1 MARSVWGG
9 LVRAGWVL
17 VAAKGMRRHVVLV
30 LVLAAAASFVA
41 LGAAAGKS
49 AEADED
55 ATWTT
60 VLKSPFVLEG
70 LTAGDDGN
78 LYTALRNTA
87 PNPCQVVRVSPEN
100 TDPIGGY
107 TVVGLVPQ
115 PCSPN
120 GLTFGPDG
128 ALYIAGAGPQRDM
141 IVRVVPD
148 AVSPGLATPYA
159 THVPTPNGLAFDR
172 DGNLWSTDG
181 GNGAGI
187 VYRTPPGGGNGVEVF
202 RVPALLNRLGIGRS
216 AGTVPGGAWTIV
228 GNGILFTRD
237 GDMLIADTARG
248 AIWYVAFDAHGNVTS
263 PQGCDSTY
271 SPDTLCLDNLFVQHP
286 YLEGLDGIVLD
297 ASGVIWGAAN
307 ERNAI
312 VTVAKNGSV
321 REFFRNPVGA
331 TGLRNAG
338 PLETPTSPVV
348 IGHTFCVAQT
358 DAARRDNS
366 PNTAGEVTNGGK
378 ISCLDQPIEP

>member
-1 MARSVWGG
+1 MRTRLM
-9 LVRAGWVL
+9 LVF
-17 VAAKGMRRHVVLV
+17 
-30 LVLAAAASFVA
+30 VLAAAAAFVSFDV
-41 LGAAAGKS
+41 AAGKTPKGGES
-49 AEADED
+49 

-78 LYTALRNTA
+78 LYTTLRNTA
-87 PNPCQVVRVSPEN
+87 PSPCQVVRVSPAN
-100 TDPIGGY
+100 TDPVNGY
-107 TVVGLVPQ
+107 TLVGLVSQ

-128 ALYIAGAGPQRDM
+128 ALYIAGVGAQRDM

-148 AVSPGLATPYA
+148 AAAPQTATPYA
-159 THVPTPNGLAFDR
+159 THVPTPNGLVFDR

-187 VYRTPPGGGNGVEVF
+187 VYRTAPGGGDGVEIF
-202 RVPALLNRLGIGRS
+202 RVPAMANRLGIGRS
-216 AGTVPGGAWTIV
+216 VSTLPGGPQAIV
-228 GNGILFTRD
+228 GNGILFTHD

-248 AIWYVAFDAHGNVTS
+248 AVWHVAFDAHGDVTS
-263 PQGCDSTY
+263 PENCDSTY
-271 SPDTLCLDNLFVQHP
+271 PPDTLCLDNLLVQHP

-297 ASGVIWGAAN
+297 QSGLIWGAAN

-312 VTVAKNGSV
+312 VTVAKNGTV
-321 REFFRNPVGA
+321 DEFFRNPPGA

-348 IGHTFCVAQT
+348 LGHTLCVAQT
-358 DAARRDNS
+358 DNPRRDNN
-366 PNTAGEVTNGGK
+366 PNTAGEVVNGGK
-378 ISCLDQPIEP
+378 ISCLDEPIEP

>member
-1 MARSVWGG
+1 
-9 LVRAGWVL
+9 
-17 VAAKGMRRHVVLV
+17 MRRRLMLV
-30 LVLAAAASFVA
+30 LVLAAAAAFGA
-41 LGAAAGKS
+41 LDAAVGKS
-49 AEADED
+49 PKAGED

-70 LTAGDDGN
+70 LTTGDDGN
-78 LYTALRNTA
+78 LYTALRNPA
-87 PNPCQVVRVSPEN
+87 PSPCQVVRVSPEN
-100 TDPIGGY
+100 TDPTGGY
-107 TVVGLVPQ
+107 TVVGLISQ

-128 ALYIAGAGPQRDM
+128 ALYIAGAGAQRDT

-148 AVSPGLATPYA
+148 ATAPSLATPYA
-159 THVPTPNGLAFDR
+159 THVPVPNGLVFDR

-187 VYRTPPGGGNGVEVF
+187 VYRTAPGGGVGVEIF
-202 RVPALLNRLGIGRS
+202 RVPALLNRSGVGRS
-216 AGTVPGGAWTIV
+216 HGTVPGGPWTIV

-248 AIWYVAFDAHGNVTS
+248 AIWSVAFDAHGDVAS
-263 PQGCDSTY
+263 PEGCDSTY
-271 SPDTLCLDNLFVQHP
+271 PADTLCLDNVLVQHP
-286 YLEGLDGIVLD
+286 YLEGLDGIALD
-297 ASGVIWGAAN
+297 ASGLIWGAAN

-321 REFFRNPVGA
+321 DEFFRNPVAA

-348 IGHTFCVAQT
+348 LGHTFCVAQS
-358 DAARRDNS
+358 DNPRRDNN
-366 PNTAGEVTNGGK
+366 PNTAGEVANGGK
-378 ISCLDQPIEP
+378 VSCLDQPINP

>member
-1 MARSVWGG
+1 
-9 LVRAGWVL
+9 
-17 VAAKGMRRHVVLV
+17 MRRVLV
-30 LVLAAAASFVA
+30 LIVVIA
-41 LGAAAGKS
+41 GAAAIVALDAAVGKS
-49 AEADED
+49 PKAGED

-87 PNPCQVVRVSPEN
+87 PSPCQVVRVSPKN
-100 TDPIGGY
+100 TDATGGY
-107 TVVGLVPQ
+107 TVVGLVSQ

-128 ALYIAGAGPQRDM
+128 ALYVAGAGPQRDM

-148 AVSPGLATPYA
+148 ATSPGIATPYA
-159 THVPTPNGLAFDR
+159 THVPTPNGLVFDR

-187 VYRTPPGGGNGVEVF
+187 VYRTAPGGGGGVEVF
-202 RVPALLNRLGIGRS
+202 RVPALVNGLGVGRS
-216 AGTVPGGAWTIV
+216 AGTVPGGPWTIV

-248 AIWYVAFDAHGNVTS
+248 AVWHVALDARGNVTS

-271 SPDTLCLDNLFVQHP
+271 PVDTLCLDNVFVQHP
-286 YLEGLDGIVLD
+286 HLEGLDGIILD
-297 ASGVIWGAAN
+297 ASGLIWGAAN

-312 VTVAKNGSV
+312 VTVKKNGSV
-321 REFFRNPVGA
+321 EEFFRNPVAA

-348 IGHTFCVAQT
+348 LGHTLCVAQT
-358 DAARRDNS
+358 DAARRDNN
-366 PNTAGEVTNGGK
+366 PNTAGEVANGGK